1 MSAAKVGTA
10 AVGKSQ
16 VGVADDS
23 GTRAARLRPSRSE
36 KEAPAKQR
44 RDDLHGTAGSRVP
57 RLNNE
62 IGPGQYE

>member
-10 AVGKSQ
+10 AVGKSE

-44 RDDLHGTAGSRVP
+44 RDDLHGSSTT
-57 RLNNE
+57 RLKNE
-62 IGPGQYE
+62 